1 MKSLR
6 TRVVGA
12 EPMTKPKVACNSM
25 FHRFTTWWRALSVVL
40 LSLATVTWPSAAHAG
55 TTVSFKL
62 VHQSNVAQLSSK
74 GSARFGVTLDVG
86 KQPGTAVAQVS
97 LYPRIIERSELT
109 AIYDGAGVTG
119 ASLATTGNFTLKCV
133 SHGTSQFTIT
143 VYTTSVRNE
152 SSPCLSQ
159 PARLHLLCAT
169 GQCDGVYPLSY
180 SVTKSG
186 ITTTEWS
193 LLAIEASTPVNPL
206 RFDLIEALDPSSLG
220 SNQTSLHVLDAIAHL
235 TSFPLTLTADYRTLA
250 AAEQLT
256 TPSGVAWRGALDKAL
271 TSPLHRAAAAPPSNI
286 DFAGLIRHGFP
297 SQVSQQI
304 SLSTQLLQKVT
315 GHYADGA
322 VVLSGSPTLR
332 GIQALTT
339 AHVSEIVLPD
349 TALNP
354 SPTSTLTWGAPF
366 KIPGTPSITALATDS
381 PLEQLATNTSIGPG
395 RRAVLT
401 LGTLAF
407 LHFEAPNAA
416 ATRTVVMQVPVAKT
430 SVAYLNALAGGLS
443 HDPFVAASNLSP
455 SFDSSLIATNGAPAT
470 RALAATAVWNWSQRN
485 VNTLT
490 TLINQVN
497 SFRGAAK
504 TAPVIDSLD
513 VDIASAQINGNVAQ
527 RQSLL
532 NIASDA
538 LSQQLK
544 NFSID
549 ESPITLTG
557 PGTALPVTV
566 LSHASYPVTAV
577 VHLITDR
584 LSFPKGSSVTVTLD
598 SATTSIRVPTSNH
611 LGSDLTLQV
620 EVTSP
625 NGQLV
630 LARSAIQVR
639 IAGNSLV
646 GYLLTL
652 ASLLVLAYWWIRT
665 YRRKTKGRHAR

>member
-1 MKSLR
+1 
-6 TRVVGA
+6 
-12 EPMTKPKVACNSM
+12 M

-40 LSLATVTWPSAAHAG
+40 LSLATVTWPTAAHAG
-55 TTVSFKL
+55 TTVSFNL
-62 VHQSNVAQLSSK
+62 AHQSSVAQLSAK

-86 KQPGTAVAQVS
+86 KRPGAAVVQIS
-97 LYPRIIERSELT
+97 LYPRIIERSQLT

-133 SHGTSQFTIT
+133 THGTAEFT
-143 VYTTSVRNE
+143 VNVFTTKARRE
-152 SSPCLSQ
+152 STPCLSQ
-159 PARLHLLCAT
+159 PARLHLVCAS

-180 SVTKSG
+180 SVTKVG

-193 LLAIEASTPVNPL
+193 LLTIEATSPVRPL
-206 RFDLIEALDPSSLG
+206 QLDVIEALDPSSLRASAASQG
-220 SNQTSLHVLDAIAHL
+220 VLNAIAHL
-235 TSFPLTLTADYRTLA
+235 SSFPLTLTADYRTLA
-250 AAEQLT
+250 AVEQLD
-256 TPSGVAWRGALDKAL
+256 TPSGVAWRDALNKAL
-271 TSPLHRAAAAPPSNI
+271 ASPLHRAAAAPPSNI
-286 DFAGLIRHGFP
+286 DFAGLVRHGFP

-304 SLSTQLLQKVT
+304 SLCTQLLQKVT

-322 VVLSGSPTLR
+322 VVLTGSPTVR
-332 GIQALTT
+332 DIRALTT

-349 TALNP
+349 TSLNP

-366 KIPGTPSITALATDS
+366 KIAGTPSITALATDT
-381 PLEQLATNTSIGPG
+381 PLQQLAMNTSIGPG

-407 LHFEAPNAA
+407 LHFEAPNAP
-416 ATRTVVMQVPVAKT
+416 ATRTVVMEVPVAKT
-430 SVAYLNALAGGLS
+430 SSAYLDALADGLS
-443 HDPFVAASNLSP
+443 HDPFAVASNLSP

-470 RALAATAVWNWSQRN
+470 RVSAASATWNWSSRN
-485 VNTLT
+485 INTLT

-497 SFRGAAK
+497 SFGQAVK

-513 VDIASAQINGNVAQ
+513 VEVASAQITGDTTQ
-527 RQSLL
+527 RQNLL
-532 NIASDA
+532 NDASTA
-538 LSQQLK
+538 LFAQLS

-557 PGTALPVTV
+557 PGTALPITV
-566 LSHASYPVTAV
+566 LSHAKYPVTAV

-584 LSFPKGSSVTVTLD
+584 LSFPKGSNVTVTLN
-598 SATTSIRVPTSNH
+598 SVTTSIRVPTSNH

-620 EVTSP
+620 VVTSP

-665 YRRKTKGRHAR
+665 YRRKTKGHHAR